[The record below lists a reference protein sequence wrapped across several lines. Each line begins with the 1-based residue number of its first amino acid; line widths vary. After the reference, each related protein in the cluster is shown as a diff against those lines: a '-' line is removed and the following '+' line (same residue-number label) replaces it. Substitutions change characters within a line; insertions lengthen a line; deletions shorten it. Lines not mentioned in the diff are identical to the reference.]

1 MGTTS
6 RFRVLVVE
14 DELLMRWSLAE
25 ALREAGHTV
34 IEAGDGAAALRLL
47 SDGDEVDAIVVDC
60 PSDSNSTLEL
70 LEQIRRALPDALLI
84 LTTSFVTPAVIRAAT
99 RMGATGVLT
108 KPFDVYGVGPVIQRA
123 CATREAADAITPL
136 AR

>member
-1 MGTTS
+1 MGNTS
-6 RFRVLVVE
+6 RYRVLVVE

-34 IEAGDGAAALRLL
+34 IEAGDGAAAVHLL
-47 SDGDEVDAIVVDC
+47 SDGLAVDAIVVDC
-60 PSDSNSTLEL
+60 PSDSKNALGL
-70 LEQIRRALPDALLI
+70 LEEVRRAAPDAPLI

-99 RMGATGVLT
+99 RMGATEVLT

-123 CATREAADAITPL
+123 CATREAADAVTPL
-136 AR
+136 AS